1 MASSDLYTTLG
12 YMPNVYHPQRP
23 IQPREINHVASLF
36 CCMSELEVYH
46 FILQQISRNISS
58 LAEIKDITVELL
70 ESADKLVD
78 PTSHALVKAIN
89 IDLTDA
95 MELESIQYN
104 TMKDMELSEYRG
116 QRFKDLPLGTRD
128 AWPYEYLVAQRRRDN
143 IAMYLDEW
151 YRWLYP
157 LQAFPKTMPPD
168 PKMSYTDAEAACMAE
183 FSDKTEIELFG
194 ELESKTQ
201 SSQIQLAKLDGIIRN
216 VEWHPSCDQ
225 EALAFKRK
233 VDSIV
238 RRGYW
243 NIEYPRNNQH
253 QTTLKCLPKSAQSTW
268 IENFRSVDAIVKEVE
283 GLTAWW
289 NNLPHEIREPAMV
302 KYVVG

>member
-1 MASSDLYTTLG
+1 MASSDLYSTLG

-23 IQPREINHVASLF
+23 IQQREIDYVAKLF

-46 FILQQISRNISS
+46 FILQQISKNIFS
-58 LAEIKDITVELL
+58 LAEIKDITVKLL
-70 ESADKLVD
+70 KSADKPVD
-78 PTSHALVKAIN
+78 PTSHAIVKAIN
-89 IDLTDA
+89 IDLTHA

-104 TMKDMELSEYRG
+104 TMRDMELSEFRG

-143 IAMYLDEW
+143 IAMYMNEW
-151 YRWLYP
+151 YRWLHP
-157 LQAFPKTMPPD
+157 PPVFPKNMPPD

-183 FSDKTEIELFG
+183 FSDKTERELFD
-194 ELESKTQ
+194 ELHSKIEC
-201 SSQIQLAKLDGIIRN
+201 SRDQLAEVHGIIRN

-243 NIEYPRNNQH
+243 TIEYPRNNQD
-253 QTTLKCLPKSAQSTW
+253 QTTFKDLPKSAQSTW
-268 IENFRSVDAIVKEVE
+268 IENFLSVDAIVKEVE

-289 NNLPHEIREPAMV
+289 NNLPHEIREPDMV